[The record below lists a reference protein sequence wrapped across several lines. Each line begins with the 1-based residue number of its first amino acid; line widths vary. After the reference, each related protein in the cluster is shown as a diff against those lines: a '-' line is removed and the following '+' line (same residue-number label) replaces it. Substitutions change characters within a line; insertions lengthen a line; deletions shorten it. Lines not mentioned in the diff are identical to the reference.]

1 MDDTISANPDYGCLF
16 DMASTQHGYFTS
28 AQARACGLSWER
40 LSGGNRTG
48 RFIRIRRGLYR
59 LRDYPW
65 YPREEV
71 VAAWIGL
78 GKETAV
84 VSHESALDLL
94 ELSDVIPNATHITV
108 PRTRRHLATPPGVRI
123 HTTTKPFGP
132 LDVIERDG
140 IRLTSAARTILD
152 AAEAGTAPE
161 QIELA
166 VKQALA
172 RGLMTERLLREG
184 ADSRSGRVQQLV
196 LGALR

>member
-1 MDDTISANPDYGCLF
+1 MVAIGPGDSSASGAGC
-16 DMASTQHGYFTS
+16 TGYETTLGTPEKRSSLRGSVS
-28 AQARACGLSWER
+28 ARRQPS
-40 LSGGNRTG
+40 SRTKVPL
-48 RFIRIRRGLYR
+48 I
-59 LRDYPW
+59 
-65 YPREEV
+65 
-71 VAAWIGL
+71 
-78 GKETAV
+78 
-84 VSHESALDLL
+84 DLL